1 LVRWRDLTPYQRTC
15 GITMLVIIGLGGPP
29 AFVFANSVEAKLRV
43 LGGVLAC
50 LGFLLNP
57 DQYRRPLGS
66 YSALSEAPPICRA
79 LILTGGVVF
88 LLSWVP
94 WNKL

>member
-1 LVRWRDLTPYQRTC
+1 LVQWRDLTSYQRTC
-15 GITMLVIIGLGGPP
+15 GITMLVILALGGPP
-29 AFVFANSVEAKLRV
+29 AIIFAGSVEGRLRV

-66 YSALSEAPPICRA
+66 YSTLSQTPPICRA
-79 LILTGGVVF
+79 LILAGGVIF
-88 LLSWVP
+88 SLSWVP
-94 WNKL
+94 WNHL